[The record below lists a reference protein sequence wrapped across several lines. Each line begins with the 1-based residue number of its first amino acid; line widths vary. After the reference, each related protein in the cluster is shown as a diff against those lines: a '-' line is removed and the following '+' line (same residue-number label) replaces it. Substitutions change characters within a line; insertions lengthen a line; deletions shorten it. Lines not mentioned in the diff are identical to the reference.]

1 MFTAAVIVFR
11 EVFEIAIILSIILAA
26 TREVARR
33 GWWINLGIGAG
44 IASVGVIALFAKEI
58 VALATNLGQ
67 HVFHAVILLTA
78 AALISWSVIWM
89 QQHGRQMTT
98 QMRDLTTS
106 IKAGNTPL
114 YMLAV
119 VIGLA
124 VMREGSEIV
133 LFLYGIFAT
142 GEATIV
148 DLLSGTVL
156 GTAAGLI
163 LGLIMYLGLMR
174 LPVKQLF
181 SISGWLLAL
190 LAAGMVAK
198 ATGHLVKA
206 DLLPALMNPLWDT
219 SSILSQKSVIGRFL
233 SIVIGY
239 QDHPAG
245 IQVLFYAI
253 TLGLISLTILPKR
266 QKITLTAV
274 K

>member
-1 MFTAAVIVFR
+1 MFTAAIIVFR
-11 EVFEIAIILSIILAA
+11 EVFEIALIISIVLAA
-26 TREVARR
+26 THQVARR
-33 GWWINLGIGAG
+33 GAWINLGVLAG
-44 IASVGVIALFAKEI
+44 LVAVAIMACFAKEI
-58 VALATNLGQ
+58 VSLATNLGQ
-67 HVFHAVILLTA
+67 HVFHAIILLVA
-78 AALISWSVIWM
+78 SALISWSVIWM
-89 QQHGRQMTT
+89 QQHGREMTA
-98 QMRDLTTS
+98 QMRDLS
-106 IKAGNTPL
+106 VAINTGTKPL

-142 GEATIV
+142 GEATIM
-148 DLLSGTVL
+148 DLFMGSVL
-156 GTAAGLI
+156 GTFAGVA
-163 LGLIMYLGLMR
+163 LGLLMYLGLVR

-181 SISGWLLAL
+181 LISGWLLAL

-206 DLLPALMNPLWDT
+206 DMLPALINPLWDT

-245 IQVLFYAI
+245 IQVLSYVA
-253 TLGLISLTILPKR
+253 TLGLISMTMLPKR
-266 QKITLTAV
+266 KQMVVAAH
-274 K
+274 